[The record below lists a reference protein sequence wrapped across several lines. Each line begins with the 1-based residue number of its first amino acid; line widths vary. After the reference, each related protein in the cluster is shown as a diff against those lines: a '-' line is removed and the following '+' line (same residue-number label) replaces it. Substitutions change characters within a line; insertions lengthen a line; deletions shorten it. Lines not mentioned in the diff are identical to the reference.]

1 MHAQSYFREWFELIV
16 KLMDKIDGYKL
27 YQNFCCRK
35 SWYYESLKKD
45 WWTMWK
51 KSNQLNKKAR
61 LQSWLATWSTERYWT
76 LETMK
81 PLPSLIIF
89 LAVIQPG
96 FYFDES
102 INPLNVKSMQQ
113 ETKIAP
119 FRNLRL
125 LKKGIFSVLI
135 FKEIVLE
142 CRYTVSIATEFWF

>member
-1 MHAQSYFREWFELIV
+1 MATNFTKTFAVEKVGIWITEKR
-16 KLMDKIDGYKL
+16 LMDCMKKI
-27 YQNFCCRK
+27 Q
-35 SWYYESLKKD
+35 SAEEE
-45 WWTMWK
+45 
-51 KSNQLNKKAR
+51 R

-76 LETMK
+76 LESMK

-89 LAVIQPG
+89 LAVILPS

-125 LKKGIFSVLI
+125 LKKGIFSVLYVI

>member
-1 MHAQSYFREWFELIV
+1 MATNFTKTFAVEKVGISITEKR
-16 KLMDKIDGYKL
+16 LMDFMKKI
-27 YQNFCCRK
+27 Q
-35 SWYYESLKKD
+35 SAEEE
-45 WWTMWK
+45 
-51 KSNQLNKKAR
+51 R

-76 LETMK
+76 LESMK

-89 LAVIQPG
+89 LAVILPG

-125 LKKGIFSVLI
+125 LKKGIFSVLYVI

-142 CRYTVSIATEFWF
+142 CRYTVSIATEF

>member
-1 MHAQSYFREWFELIV
+1 MATNFTKTFALEKVGISITEKR
-16 KLMDKIDGYKL
+16 LMDFMKKI
-27 YQNFCCRK
+27 Q
-35 SWYYESLKKD
+35 SAEEE
-45 WWTMWK
+45 
-51 KSNQLNKKAR
+51 R

-76 LETMK
+76 LESMK

-89 LAVIQPG
+89 LAVILPG

-125 LKKGIFSVLI
+125 LKKGIFSVLYVI

-142 CRYTVSIATEFWF
+142 CRYTVSIATEF

>member
-1 MHAQSYFREWFELIV
+1 MATNFTKTFAVEKVGISITEKR
-16 KLMDKIDGYKL
+16 LMDFMKKI
-27 YQNFCCRK
+27 Q
-35 SWYYESLKKD
+35 SAEEE
-45 WWTMWK
+45 
-51 KSNQLNKKAR
+51 R

-89 LAVIQPG
+89 LAVILPG

-125 LKKGIFSVLI
+125 LKKGIFSVLYVI

-142 CRYTVSIATEFWF
+142 CRYTVSIATEF

>member
-1 MHAQSYFREWFELIV
+1 MATNFTKTFAVEKVGISITEKR
-16 KLMDKIDGYKL
+16 LMDFMKKI
-27 YQNFCCRK
+27 Q
-35 SWYYESLKKD
+35 SAEEE
-45 WWTMWK
+45 
-51 KSNQLNKKAR
+51 R

-76 LETMK
+76 LESMK

-89 LAVIQPG
+89 LAVILPS

-125 LKKGIFSVLI
+125 LKKGIFSVLYEI
-135 FKEIVLE
+135 FKEIILE
-142 CRYTVSIATEFWF
+142 CRYTVSIATEFDFSYKICYYYYLLNYIL

>member
-1 MHAQSYFREWFELIV
+1 MATNFTKTFAVEKVGISITEKR
-16 KLMDKIDGYKL
+16 LMDFMKKI
-27 YQNFCCRK
+27 Q
-35 SWYYESLKKD
+35 SAEEE
-45 WWTMWK
+45 
-51 KSNQLNKKAR
+51 R

-76 LETMK
+76 LESMK

-125 LKKGIFSVLI
+125 LKKGIFSVLYVI

-142 CRYTVSIATEFWF
+142 CRYTVSIATEF

>member
-1 MHAQSYFREWFELIV
+1 MATNFTKTFAVEKVGIWITEKR
-16 KLMDKIDGYKL
+16 LMDCMKKI
-27 YQNFCCRK
+27 Q
-35 SWYYESLKKD
+35 SAEEE
-45 WWTMWK
+45 
-51 KSNQLNKKAR
+51 R

-76 LETMK
+76 LESMK

-125 LKKGIFSVLI
+125 LKKGIFSVLYVI
-135 FKEIVLE
+135 FKEIPTWMPVHCIYSYRILILVMMLLLLF
-142 CRYTVSIATEFWF
+142 T

>member
-1 MHAQSYFREWFELIV
+1 MATNFTKTFAVEKVGISITEKR
-16 KLMDKIDGYKL
+16 LMDCMKKI
-27 YQNFCCRK
+27 Q
-35 SWYYESLKKD
+35 SAEEE
-45 WWTMWK
+45 
-51 KSNQLNKKAR
+51 R

-76 LETMK
+76 LESMK

-89 LAVIQPG
+89 LAVILPG

-125 LKKGIFSVLI
+125 LKKGIFSVLYVI

-142 CRYTVSIATEFWF
+142 CRYTVSIATEF

>member
-16 KLMDKIDGYKL
+16 KLMDKIDGYKF

-35 SWYYESLKKD
+35 SWYMNHRKKTDGLYEK
-45 WWTMWK
+45 
-51 KSNQLNKKAR
+51 NPI
-61 LQSWLATWSTERYWT
+61 SWRRKTAIMACYLVNRKILD
-76 LETMK
+76 LESMK

-89 LAVIQPG
+89 LAVILPG

-125 LKKGIFSVLI
+125 LKKGIFSVLYVI

>member
-1 MHAQSYFREWFELIV
+1 MATNFTKTFAVEKVGISITEKR
-16 KLMDKIDGYKL
+16 LMDFMKKI
-27 YQNFCCRK
+27 Q
-35 SWYYESLKKD
+35 SAEEE
-45 WWTMWK
+45 
-51 KSNQLNKKAR
+51 R

-76 LETMK
+76 LESMK

-89 LAVIQPG
+89 LAVILPS

-125 LKKGIFSVLI
+125 LKKGIFSVLYVI

>member
-1 MHAQSYFREWFELIV
+1 MATNFTKTFAVEKVGIWITEKR
-16 KLMDKIDGYKL
+16 LMDCMKKI
-27 YQNFCCRK
+27 Q
-35 SWYYESLKKD
+35 SAEEE
-45 WWTMWK
+45 
-51 KSNQLNKKAR
+51 R

-76 LETMK
+76 LESMK

-89 LAVIQPG
+89 LAVILPG

-125 LKKGIFSVLI
+125 LKKGIFSVLYVI
-135 FKEIVLE
+135 FKEIPTWMPVHCIYSYRILILV
-142 CRYTVSIATEFWF
+142 TMLLLLFT

>member
-1 MHAQSYFREWFELIV
+1 MKKIQSAEE
-16 KLMDKIDGYKL
+16 
-27 YQNFCCRK
+27 
-35 SWYYESLKKD
+35 E
-45 WWTMWK
+45 
-51 KSNQLNKKAR
+51 R

-76 LETMK
+76 LESMK

-89 LAVIQPG
+89 LAVILPG

-125 LKKGIFSVLI
+125 LKKGIFSVLYVI

-142 CRYTVSIATEFWF
+142 CRYTVSIATEF